1 MKSRTAGD
9 AAVLVYTVLG
19 QLTELNDG
27 LSSSVGQLHQLT
39 MAAALAIVVV
49 EVLSLGADGC
59 RFETA
64 TDRWSRFL
72 NIFYAVS
79 QALQAKLFFPPM
91 AWTLWW
97 DLASETAKWG
107 SCHCPSSCVVVLA
120 MTLQRC
126 VGFFPLHIPPSFLP
140 TPSSSPTACHPT

>member
-19 QLTELNDG
+19 QLTELKDG

-49 EVLSLGADGC
+49 EVLSLGADGR

-72 NIFYAVS
+72 NILYAVS
-79 QALQAKLFFPPM
+79 QALQAKLFFSPQ
-91 AWTLWW
+91 WHGHC
-97 DLASETAKWG
+97 ETAKWD

>member
-19 QLTELNDG
+19 QLTELKDG

-49 EVLSLGADGC
+49 EVLSLGADGR

-79 QALQAKLFFPPM
+79 QALQAKLFFSPNGMDTVKQPSGAHVTAHPH
-91 AWTLWW
+91 AW
-97 DLASETAKWG
+97 
-107 SCHCPSSCVVVLA
+107 
-120 MTLQRC
+120 
-126 VGFFPLHIPPSFLP
+126 SFWR
-140 TPSSSPTACHPT
+140 